1 MCYKK
6 ILFYM
11 YLRVVKQNTENSEK
25 VAFSKVSRS
34 APFSSM
40 ISFTIYKYQLKL
52 GMAIKLEEI
61 KPAKLQQSPETDREY
76 NWKPEEHKSKMVSSQ
91 NIG

>member
-1 MCYKK
+1 
-6 ILFYM
+6 M

-25 VAFSKVSRS
+25 VTFSKVSRS

-40 ISFTIYKYQLKL
+40 TSFAIYGCQLKL

-61 KPAKLQQSPETDREY
+61 KPAKLKQSPETDRKY
-76 NWKPEEHKSKMVSSQ
+76 NWKLEEPKSMMVSSQ
-91 NIG
+91 NIC